1 MKAELK
7 INDKK
12 EAEIV
17 TTTDFQRSVEPE
29 VGFVYRR
36 KSVRDY
42 SYNFLIKLS
51 ESVTKGTYTYFKV
64 LVYSFM
70 TDKWEDQG
78 ETIGTYDL
86 KNYYVRVLGDVSE
99 LVESSHRALN
109 GDLSVMPQL
118 EEDDLPQEPGLVSRN
133 VQSEVLV
140 GIVDKLSVLKNRSE
154 ELTYIANCIIES
166 QKNSLMQTV
175 IKMEG
180 MVREFHSRIEKVM
193 KVISMIELYL
203 GVNEELMQIS
213 EGEKADPAEPLTLR
227 QLVLYMDEETALM
240 GYRCDGYDYEDIE
253 KFDEWLLDP
262 KNRDIVI
269 PEKRSIVVFKPRRKD
284 KNYSDDFYFN
294 KVRNQWNHVSYILM
308 RNGDNLYRVFS
319 TNFSVSDTVFPRK
332 AELEELMKNQ
342 DEGRDIS
349 MKVDNLQTRGMKFAM
364 FVNGLF
370 DRSDIMYPIDGK
382 VDMFKMDESPIR
394 IVYDAEPSLT
404 SGHKSWKEFIREVNS
419 SVGEGSRVYLPWRK
433 RITEENV
440 YRRLVRFYSGEFSI
454 PKGPSSGMYQV
465 EKYRFPNDPGRES
478 LCIKYNPEGE
488 YWDSFSSEWKERKNR
503 ITYLLD
509 EDDLNY
515 GGVINY
521 DNVTFEEIDYYL
533 KSRVDRSNYLEMFK
547 PLIGLRDELL
557 KDIEKEKDFVKM
569 VEGETGKSESEVWEV
584 LRWWKLKNKW
594 KRSLTSDDSKAYRMI
609 VKKLTKDVS
618 RETL

>member
-12 EAEIV
+12 EV
-17 TTTDFQRSVEPE
+17 VVTTTTDFQKSVEPE

-36 KSVRDY
+36 KSVKDS
-42 SYNFLIKLS
+42 SYNFLIKLN
-51 ESVTKGTYTYFKV
+51 ESVTKETYTYFKV

-133 VQSEVLV
+133 VQSEALV
-140 GIVDKLSVLKNRSE
+140 GVVDKLSVLKNRSE
-154 ELTYIANCIIES
+154 ELTYMANCIIES

-175 IKMEG
+175 IK
-180 MVREFHSRIEKVM
+180 
-193 KVISMIELYL
+193 
-203 GVNEELMQIS
+203 NEYS
-213 EGEKADPAEPLTLR
+213 
-227 QLVLYMDEETALM
+227 
-240 GYRCDGYDYEDIE
+240 
-253 KFDEWLLDP
+253 
-262 KNRDIVI
+262 I
-269 PEKRSIVVFKPRRKD
+269 PE
-284 KNYSDDFYFN
+284 
-294 KVRNQWNHVSYILM
+294 
-308 RNGDNLYRVFS
+308 
-319 TNFSVSDTVFPRK
+319 
-332 AELEELMKNQ
+332 
-342 DEGRDIS
+342 
-349 MKVDNLQTRGMKFAM
+349 
-364 FVNGLF
+364 
-370 DRSDIMYPIDGK
+370 
-382 VDMFKMDESPIR
+382 
-394 IVYDAEPSLT
+394 
-404 SGHKSWKEFIREVNS
+404 
-419 SVGEGSRVYLPWRK
+419 
-433 RITEENV
+433 
-440 YRRLVRFYSGEFSI
+440 
-454 PKGPSSGMYQV
+454 GPSSGMYQV
-465 EKYRFPNDPGRES
+465 EKYRFPNDPGKES

-488 YWDSFSSEWKERKNR
+488 YWDSFRSEWKERKNR

-533 KSRVDRSNYLEMFK
+533 KSRVDRSSYLEMFK

-569 VEGETGKSESEVWEV
+569 VAGETEKSESEVWEV

>member
-12 EAEIV
+12 EV
-17 TTTDFQRSVEPE
+17 VVTTTTDFQKSVEPE

-36 KSVRDY
+36 KSVKDF
-42 SYNFLIKLS
+42 SYNFLIKLN
-51 ESVTKGTYTYFKV
+51 ESVTKETYTYFKV

-133 VQSEVLV
+133 VQSEALV
-140 GIVDKLSVLKNRSE
+140 GVVDKLSVLKNRSE
-154 ELTYIANCIIES
+154 ELTYMANCIIES

-213 EGEKADPAEPLTLR
+213 EGEKADSSEPLTLR
-227 QLVLYMDEETALM
+227 QLVLYMDEETALT
-240 GYRCDGYDYEDIE
+240 GYKCGGYDYEDIE
-253 KFDEWLLDP
+253 KFDEWLLNP
-262 KNRDIVI
+262 KNRDLVI

-319 TNFSVSDTVFPRK
+319 TNFSVSGTVFPRK
-332 AELEELMKNQ
+332 AELEKLMKNQ
-342 DEGRDIS
+342 EEGRDIS
-349 MKVDNLQTRGMKFAM
+349 MEIDNLQTRGMKFAM

-404 SGHKSWKEFIREVNS
+404 SGHKSWREFIREVNG
-419 SVGEGSRVYLPWRK
+419 SVGEGSRIYLPMSK
-433 RITEENV
+433 RITKENM
-440 YRRLVRFYSGEFSI
+440 YDRLVKSYSNEYSI
-454 PKGPSSGMYQV
+454 PEGPSRGMYQV
-465 EKYRFPNDPGRES
+465 EKYLFPNDPGKQS
-478 LCIKYNPEGE
+478 LCIKYNPGGE
-488 YWDSFSSEWKERKNR
+488 YWDDLSGWKQRKNR

>member
-12 EAEIV
+12 EV
-17 TTTDFQRSVEPE
+17 VVTTTTDFQKSVEPE

-36 KSVRDY
+36 KSVRDF
-42 SYNFLIKLS
+42 SYNFLIKLN
-51 ESVTKGTYTYFKV
+51 ESVTKETYTYFKI

-78 ETIGTYDL
+78 ETVGTHDL

-133 VQSEVLV
+133 VQSEALV
-140 GIVDKLSVLKNRSE
+140 GVVDKLSVLKNRSE
-154 ELTYIANCIIES
+154 ELTYMANCIIES

-180 MVREFHSRIEKVM
+180 MVREFRSRIEKVM

-213 EGEKADPAEPLTLR
+213 EGEKADPSEPLTLR
-227 QLVLYMDEETALM
+227 QLVLYMDEETALT
-240 GYRCDGYDYEDIE
+240 GYKCGGYSYEDIE
-253 KFDEWLLDP
+253 KFDEWLLNP
-262 KNRDIVI
+262 KNRDLVI

-284 KNYSDDFYFN
+284 KHYSDDFYSHT
-294 KVRNQWNHVSYILM
+294 VRHQWTHVSYLLM
-308 RNGDNLYRVFS
+308 RNRDNLYRVFS

-332 AELEELMKNQ
+332 AELEKLMKNQ

-349 MKVDNLQTRGMKFAM
+349 MEVDNLQTRGMKFAM

-404 SGHKSWKEFIREVNS
+404 SGHKSWWEFIKEVNS
-419 SVGEGSRVYLPWRK
+419 SVGEGSRIYLPMRK
-433 RITEENV
+433 RITKENM
-440 YRRLVRFYSGEFSI
+440 YYRLVKFYSSEYSI
-454 PKGPSSGMYQV
+454 PKGPSKGMYQV
-465 EKYRFPNDPGRES
+465 EKYAFPNDPGKQS
-478 LCIKYNPEGE
+478 LCIKYNPGGE
-488 YWDSFSSEWKERKNR
+488 YWDDLSGWKQRKNR

-533 KSRVDRSNYLEMFK
+533 KSRVDRSNYLEMFR

-569 VEGETGKSESEVWEV
+569 VEGETGKSESEVWEA

-609 VKKLTKDVS
+609 VRKLTKDVS